1 MKTPARGRPRDPEI
15 ERRVLEKTLEL
26 IAERGVAAVSI
37 DAIASAAGISKP
49 TLYARWPSKDALF
62 IEAIRSLQPDLPPPR
77 VDDPRAEA
85 EALLRHALRPRG
97 SPAQRILPRLVG
109 EASDDPE
116 LARVWR
122 DAIVEPRR
130 ARLAEALRRAIALRQ
145 LRADLDVELG
155 VDLLLGPIFYR
166 RLVTGGPAAEQFAE
180 TLAEGF
186 FAAHG
191 VSGARRVPTVR
202 TRSRRGPRRS

>member
-1 MKTPARGRPRDPEI
+1 MPARGRPRDPEI
-15 ERRVLEKTLEL
+15 ERRVLEKTLDL

-49 TLYARWPSKDALF
+49 TLYARWPSKDVLF

-77 VDDPRAEA
+77 LDDPRAEI
-85 EALLRHALRPRG
+85 EALLRDALRPRG
-97 SPAQRILPRLVG
+97 APAQRILPRLIG

-130 ARLAEALRRAIALRQ
+130 VRLAEALRRAIALRQ
-145 LRADLDVELG
+145 LRVDLDVELG

-166 RLVTGGPAAEQFAE
+166 RLVTGGSAAEALAE

-186 FAAHG
+186 FEAHG
-191 VSGARRVPTVR
+191 VSGVR
-202 TRSRRGPRRS
+202 TAPTARSRSRRGPRRS